1 MGANRTAVLG
11 HIDCP
16 VCGFDMQVKHDK
28 NGQASGYCPDCSQQ
42 LFTRTD
48 HKSNLLLARMRAS
61 ASAGAPVAAPAVAAA
76 PPAPEP
82 ASMIVAPV
90 KAAPTSQGDPQAVN
104 VIKPRET
111 PAQTAKTPPA
121 PVKSVGTGWFAP
133 LLGSTARKGQQQ
145 NG

>member
-48 HKSNLLLARMRAS
+48 HKSNLLLKRMRA
-61 ASAGAPVAAPAVAAA
+61 AAAAGAPTAPAAAAAPAVPMPML
-76 PPAPEP
+76 PPT
-82 ASMIVAPV
+82 M
-90 KAAPTSQGDPQAVN
+90 KAAPAGQIDAQGAN
-104 VIKPRET
+104 VIKPKEP
-111 PAQTAKTPPA
+111 PAQAVKTPPVPA
-121 PVKSVGTGWFAP
+121 KPAAGWWSP
-133 LLGSTARKGQQQ
+133 LMGSAARKGDQK

>member
-1 MGANRTAVLG
+1 MGANRTPVLG

-48 HKSNLLLARMRAS
+48 HKSNLLLKRMRA
-61 ASAGAPVAAPAVAAA
+61 AAAAGAPTAPAAAAA
-76 PPAPEP
+76 PVVPMPVLPPTMKAQPAAQAAVQGANAIKPKE
-82 ASMIVAPV
+82 APV
-90 KAAPTSQGDPQAVN
+90 QVDKTAPTPAKAV
-104 VIKPRET
+104 
-111 PAQTAKTPPA
+111 AGGWWA
-121 PVKSVGTGWFAP
+121 PI
-133 LLGSTARKGQQQ
+133 LGSAAKKGQQQ

>member
-48 HKSNLLLARMRAS
+48 HKSNLLLKRMRA
-61 ASAGAPVAAPAVAAA
+61 AAAAGAPVAAPAAAAA
-76 PPAPEP
+76 PPAPIP
-82 ASMIVAPV
+82 APVVAP
-90 KAAPTSQGDPQAVN
+90 KPAPAPQAAVQGAN
-104 VIKPRET
+104 AIKPKEP
-111 PAQTAKTPPA
+111 PAQTVKTAPTPAKAVAGGWWA
-121 PVKSVGTGWFAP
+121 PI
-133 LLGSTARKGQQQ
+133 LGSAAKKGQQQ